1 MCDCVCTKRADI
13 CVVPGTGKVF
23 NTSRPSGTLWS
34 SSTTINNL
42 TWGFILSVYAATDWS
57 ADAEMLNLPGGTA
70 ATAGVAWI
78 RAPHGSSAAL
88 PQLSAFSKGSPL
100 HIPAQPGNEYGQFN
114 LLLTAPSLPNG
125 FTLLGETSKVV
136 GVSKMRIASIRAEAG
151 STTVQLGLL
160 GKPGEEV
167 EMSYTK
173 KASMEVASAKVVIGA
188 DGSAT
193 LNLK

>member
-1 MCDCVCTKRADI
+1 
-13 CVVPGTGKVF
+13 VF

-34 SSTTINNL
+34 TSTTINNV

-57 ADAEMLNLPGGTA
+57 ADAEMLNLPGGSV
-70 ATAGVAWI
+70 ATAGVSWI
-78 RAPHGSSAAL
+78 RAPHGSPAAR
-88 PQLSAFSKGSPL
+88 PKLSVFSKASPL

-136 GVSKMRIASIRAEAG
+136 GVSTMRVASIRAEPG
-151 STTVQLGLL
+151 STAVELRLL
-160 GKPGEEV
+160 GKPGEKV

-173 KASMEVASAKVVIGA
+173 KASMEVTSASVII
-188 DGSAT
+188 GSGGTAT